1 MFPEGML
8 FCAKFLLGESFG
20 YIGALKLID
29 RELNTD
35 FSGLHCPSYVLI
47 FLYCFAFISAT
58 LECSPILDISPILEG
73 YL

>member
-29 RELNTD
+29 PEFNTG
-35 FSGLHCPSYVLI
+35 FAGLHCPLNVLI
-47 FLYCFAFISAT
+47 VLYCFAFISAT
-58 LECSPILDISPILEG
+58 LEYSPVLDMSPILEG
-73 YL
+73 